1 MIIPR
6 HKECDFC
13 GEPVGVNKRYFII
26 KSKNYLV
33 GYAGSCS
40 DNITH
45 HICEDCMYEFEKYL
59 QSKLRGEEC
68 SVDKLDNMPMISKKH
83 KGGAKNE

>member
-13 GEPVGVNKRYFII
+13 GQEVGVNKRYFKI

-33 GYAGSCS
+33 SYGGSCS
-40 DNITH
+40 DNRTH
-45 HICEDCMYEFEKYL
+45 HICEDCMHEFKIYL
-59 QSKLRGEEC
+59 KSKLRE
-68 SVDKLDNMPMISKKH
+68 VDNDKVN
-83 KGGAKNE
+83 

>member
-6 HKECDFC
+6 HKVCDFC
-13 GEPVGVNKRYFII
+13 GEPVGVNKRYFKI

-40 DNITH
+40 DNETH
-45 HICEDCMYEFEKYL
+45 HICEDCMY
-59 QSKLRGEEC
+59 RI
-68 SVDKLDNMPMISKKH
+68 ISAVEDIKE
-83 KGGAKNE
+83 NENEAN